1 MKWIKEYQFDNDL
14 LRVSL
19 DYLIGLYEYLTS
31 KLIEITREVILLARS
46 KKYIKKVQLLKS
58 VPGIGTLTAIEIL
71 VELQDMKR
79 FRLYWLK
86 GAKNDWI

>member
-1 MKWIKEYQFDNDL
+1 VKWIKEYQFDNDL

-46 KKYIKKVQLLKS
+46 KKYITNGQTAPSNISPALL
-58 VPGIGTLTAIEIL
+58 A
-71 VELQDMKR
+71 
-79 FRLYWLK
+79 K
-86 GAKNDWI
+86 GG